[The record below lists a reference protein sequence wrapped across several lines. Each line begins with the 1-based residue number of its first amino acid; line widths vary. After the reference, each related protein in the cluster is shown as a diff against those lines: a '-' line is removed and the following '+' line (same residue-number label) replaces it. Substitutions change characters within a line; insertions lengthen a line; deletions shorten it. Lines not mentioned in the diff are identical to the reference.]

1 MKKITF
7 PLKQRMQGEAVAD
20 LQDALQLLLDR
31 RVLLANDEAARRQL
45 MAGLQRERVGQT
57 YGPATSQLVS
67 RFQNEHRL
75 PASGEVDEPTAN
87 ALNARLNG
95 LGVIEQPTE
104 PAKPRSFV
112 VKGQVRQTDGRPF
125 TAGTVQVFDKDLRSE
140 ELLGESTLDAAG
152 FYEVRYSP
160 EQFRRAEKQAAD
172 LIVRIVNPRREV
184 LFSTDVIFNAAPVQ
198 TIDIVL
204 ADEKRLSEFE
214 RHVARIQPLLE
225 KLPFADL
232 KEADIDFIAAE
243 SGIEHVQIAFL
254 VVAHQHSTATQIAP
268 EIFYGLFRQDVPS
281 HLPALLL
288 QTPRALRAA
297 LVAAIDDS
305 IIPLLADA
313 AIDAAIAALKRQVSE
328 QLLRDPSGSE
338 VAPRLLRAAG
348 LNPEEQDAFLAAY
361 LAHEGDLEA
370 FWRSQRASPLAGK
383 VQALQATL
391 QMGVVTLNNLPLVEA
406 LQTRKVRSLADI
418 ARLDRRELEQI
429 IAGSA
434 DILAAIPADDPAET
448 ATQKATRTSEG
459 IFEILHSTMPTAFV
473 RAAYDKSPDPL
484 RRDVARVLAN
494 APQLELRDDHIDQF
508 LAANPGALAG
518 VANPETVK
526 VQLKRVQRTMRVAP
540 NAEHAEALMT
550 AGLDSAQAVVSMAP
564 AAFEELFAE
573 KFGGAIHTRQYYHKA
588 KQVNAAVLAMTSALK
603 QSLQDDL
610 PGVIQPVAE
619 SVKALPNFTTL
630 FGAQS
635 LCACEHCGSV
645 LSPAAYLVDLLDFLN
660 PKFGQKPIAK
670 LRQKRPD
677 LEHIPLTC
685 ENTNTPLPYI
695 DLVNEVLEFYVA
707 NHTLTAASARDTQ
720 GMSAEELNVNPQYV
734 IDSAYQTLAATVYP
748 YKLTVSPAAGPG
760 ASLLGASRGESSSID
775 EYLSPREPAL

>member
-7 PLKQRMQGEAVAD
+7 PLKLQMTGLAVVN

-31 RVLLANDEAARRQL
+31 SVLLANDEAARRAL
-45 MAGLQRERVGQT
+45 IAGLQRERAGQT

-67 RFQNEHRL
+67 TFQQEHKL

-87 ALNARLNG
+87 VLNAMLNG
-95 LGVIEQPTE
+95 LGVLDQPTE
-104 PAKPRSFV
+104 PAAPRSFV
-112 VKGQVRQTDGRPF
+112 VRGHVRQTDGRPF
-125 TAGTVQVFDKDLRSE
+125 TEGAVQVFDKDLRSE
-140 ELLGESTLDAAG
+140 ELLGAATLDASG

-172 LIVRIVNPRREV
+172 LIVRILNLRREV

-204 ADEKRLSEFE
+204 DDEKRLSEFE
-214 RHVARIQPLLE
+214 RHVAQIRPLLQE
-225 KLPFADL
+225 LPFADL

-243 SGIEHVQIAFL
+243 SGIEPVRIAFL
-254 VVAHQHSTATQIAP
+254 VVAHQHSTATRIAP
-268 EIFYGLFRQDVPS
+268 EIFYGLFRQGLPS

-288 QTPRALRAA
+288 QTPQALRGA
-297 LVAAIDDS
+297 LVAS
-305 IIPLLADA
+305 IEAALIPLLAA
-313 AIDAAIAALKRQVSE
+313 AAIAAVVASLQRQVSE
-328 QLLRDPSGSE
+328 QLLRDPGGSE

-348 LNPEEQDAFLAAY
+348 LNPEEQDTFLAAY
-361 LAHEGDLEA
+361 LAHEGDLDA
-370 FWRSQRASPLAGK
+370 FWRSQRASSLAGK
-383 VQALQATL
+383 VPALQATL

-406 LQTRKVRSLADI
+406 LQTRNVRSLSDI

-429 IAGSA
+429 ITGSA
-434 DILAAIPADDPAET
+434 DILAAIPANDAAET
-448 ATQKATRTSEG
+448 AAQKATRTSEG
-459 IFEILHSTMPTAFV
+459 IFEILHTTMPTAFV
-473 RAAYDKSPDPL
+473 RVAYDKSPDPL

-526 VQLKRVQRTMRVAP
+526 VQLKRVQRALRVAP

-564 AAFEELFAE
+564 AAFDELFAD
-573 KFGGAIHTRQYYHKA
+573 KFGGLVQTRQYYKKA
-588 KQVNAAVLAMTSALK
+588 KQVSATVLVLAAAVK
-603 QSLQDDL
+603 QSVQGAS

-630 FGAQS
+630 FGSQS

-660 PKFGQKPIAK
+660 PKSGQKPIAK
-670 LRQKRPD
+670 LRQKRLD

-707 NHTLTAASARDTQ
+707 NHTLTAAAAWDTQ
-720 GMSAEELNVNPQYV
+720 GMSAAELSVNPQYV
-734 IDSAYQTLAATVYP
+734 IDSAYQTLAGTVHP
-748 YKLTVSPAAGPG
+748 H
-760 ASLLGASRGESSSID
+760 SLPFHRPLALARLYLEHLGANRYE
-775 EYLSPREPAL
+775 LMQTFRREGQPS